1 MEEAARARGLEVAG
15 LQVLLQVAREEADYH
30 RLESNRQRAAADEW
44 RQSAKTA
51 EGLVARSV
59 ELTDE
64 LRAALAAAETRI
76 KQLERQ
82 TRRRLSS
89 SLSDCHAK

>member
-15 LQVLLQVAREEADYH
+15 LRILLQVAREEADIH
-30 RLESNRQRAAADEW
+30 RLQSNRHRAAADEW

-51 EGLVARSV
+51 EGLVARYI
-59 ELTDE
+59 ELADN
-64 LRAALAAAETRI
+64 LRATLAAAETRI

-82 TRRRLSS
+82 TRRRSS
-89 SLSDCHAK
+89 SSVSESHAK